1 MAGETDPV
9 VSYPFSVV
17 IDSVVVDR
25 GVNASGRFTGVSGLQ
40 GENDVVVD
48 RRVVGDGKE
57 LVQMIPGRVRWSEI
71 IFTKGV
77 TLDMGFWVW
86 RAMVV
91 EGKIEDARANM
102 TVTMYDRN
110 STAVMHWNFLNA
122 WPSKLS
128 GPSLDSGSG
137 DFALEEMIVQHE
149 GMKRDGSAG
158 DPV

>member
-25 GVNASGRFTGVSGLQ
+25 GVNASGRFTSVSGIQ
-40 GENDVVVD
+40 GENDVVD
-48 RRVVGDGKE
+48 RRVVRDGKE
-57 LVQMIPGRVRWSEI
+57 LVQMVPGRLRWSEI

-86 RAMVV
+86 RELVV
-91 EGKIEDARANM
+91 LGKIEDARANM

-122 WPSKLS
+122 WPSKVS
-128 GPSLDSGSG
+128 GPSLDPGSG
-137 DFALEEMIVQHE
+137 DFALEEMIVQHD